1 MSKTGDWRLMLG
13 GVKSNSV
20 LEVMVL
26 ELPCTSSSGDE
37 LTIGEG
43 RWRPSDLEVDGSAE
57 KS

>member
-1 MSKTGDWRLMLG
+1 MLG